1 MHMDNANL
9 AMNDFTLALEMDPSF
24 SDAHYLKV
32 RQMYLNL
39 LKETQGFTVE
49 LLRAQVNKAIEMGR
63 DKARPWLLKIQVT
76 VLEEMKV
83 VQEID
88 AEERKG
94 ILRDV
99 YGTYGKH
106 LESLRESIVD
116 YSN

>member
-1 MHMDNANL
+1 MDEQYCE
-9 AMNDFTLALEMDPSF
+9 AL
-24 SDAHYLKV
+24 YLKV
-32 RQMYLNL
+32 RQMYLIL
-39 LKETQGFTVE
+39 LKGTLGFTVE
-49 LLRAQVNKAIEMGR
+49 LCREQVNKAIEMGR

-76 VLEEMKV
+76 VLEEKKV
-83 VQEID
+83 EEEID

-106 LESLRESIVD
+106 LESLREAIVD